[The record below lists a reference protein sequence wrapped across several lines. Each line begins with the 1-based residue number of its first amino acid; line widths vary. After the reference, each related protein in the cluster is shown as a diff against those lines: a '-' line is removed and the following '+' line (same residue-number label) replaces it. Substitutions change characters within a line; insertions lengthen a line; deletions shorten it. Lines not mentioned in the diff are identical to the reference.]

1 MDAVDKL
8 LADLKAEAE
17 KPEPAQTNS
26 TPIRSDRG
34 ATDTGATVRSLD
46 TLLQDLD
53 QDTRRSVQTKLLHH
67 STKPATRP
75 VPLSS
80 PVESGSNPLLAEM
93 KSRYEERDWAAAMK
107 QQQELQAAEQRRQ
120 KQAQEKQRRLEELRL
135 KRRAELSEQAQA
147 WLKQFDPRS
156 TEGRWFEEFACGY
169 ESRLEAAID
178 YLEALHSV
186 DGQPA

>member
-17 KPEPAQTNS
+17 KPETAQTNS
-26 TPIRSDRG
+26 TPVRSDTG

-46 TLLQDLD
+46 ALLQDLD
-53 QDTRRSVQTKLLHH
+53 QDTRQSVQTKLLHH

-75 VPLSS
+75 IPSS
-80 PVESGSNPLLAEM
+80 HPNESESDSLLAEM
-93 KSRYEERDWAAAMK
+93 KSQYEERDRAAAM
-107 QQQELQAAEQRRQ
+107 QQQQKLRAAKQRRQ
-120 KQAQEKQRRLEELRL
+120 KQAQEKQRRLEKLRL
-135 KRRAELSEQAQA
+135 KRRAELSEQAQP
-147 WLKQFDPRS
+147 WLKQLDPRS
-156 TEGRWFEEFACGY
+156 AEGLWFEEFACAY

-186 DGQPA
+186 GGQPG